1 MMYWWLDIVFLV
13 GLVVMVWALF
23 HMHQASE
30 KELEHSAGEGIEIDV
45 RESLSGLYPARL
57 IRQAGMLPGQVS
69 VFYWIGKLILT
80 LVLPL
85 LAVEFIG
92 GVTAL
97 TLLVFALF
105 GFIIVDIW
113 LLARRQRRKRLIER
127 SLGYFIDLI
136 AAFLKS
142 GMSLSQAFLRAS
154 EYGLPK
160 ENPLARE
167 VNLLAREL
175 EAGGERESAFSA
187 LAERT
192 GVKDLQR
199 LAAVMNVGFRV
210 GAPITDT
217 LEAQSELLRAK
228 QWEQAESLVS
238 RKTLEALLPLLLVSL
253 PLLMVL
259 VFFPAAVQIFEVFQL
274 FSGAFG

>member
-259 VFFPAAVQIFEVFQL
+259 VFFPAAVQILEVFQL